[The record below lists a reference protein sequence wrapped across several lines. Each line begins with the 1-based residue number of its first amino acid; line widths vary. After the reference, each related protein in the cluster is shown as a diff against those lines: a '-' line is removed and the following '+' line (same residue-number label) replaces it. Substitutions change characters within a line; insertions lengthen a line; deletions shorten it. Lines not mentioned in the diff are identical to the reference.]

1 MQVVFMGTPDF
12 SIPVLEGLISSDK
25 HEVTA
30 VITQPDKARGR
41 SGKLTYTPVKQCA
54 LEHDIPVYTP
64 ARVKEKE
71 FIDELKNIPCD
82 VIVVIAFGQ
91 ILPKEILTM
100 PKYGCVNVHASLLP
114 RWRGAAPMQWAII
127 TGDTVTGITTM
138 QMDEGLDTGD
148 MLLKKKVTIEP
159 DETDESLFN
168 KLAPLGRELL
178 LETLDGIEDGSIRPK
193 KQDDSESTYA
203 KLLTKELGRI
213 DFSWEAVR
221 IERYVRGLSNWPNV
235 YCDFKG
241 KTLKLW
247 KAAVIP
253 EDSEYEPG
261 TVSGVNK
268 KSFTVQTGKGQL
280 QFLEVQ
286 PEGKK
291 RMDAASFLNG
301 NRLQTGEKCFS

>member
-1 MQVVFMGTPDF
+1 MRVIFMGTPDF

-25 HEVTA
+25 HEVTG

-54 LEHDIPVYTP
+54 IDHDIPVYTP
-64 ARVKEKE
+64 KRVKDKE

-301 NRLQTGEKCFS
+301 NRLQIGDKVF